1 MPPMAK
7 APERPAARLG
17 SLIALA
23 LLLLAGLAAAAPRDA
38 NWQQRWAAHDPA
50 SVEQIDHG
58 AWQAFLARYV
68 RIAPD
73 GVHRVAYGQVTE
85 ADRERLE
92 RYIAT
97 LAGER
102 LERYARDEQLAYWIN
117 LYNALVVREVLD
129 HYPLGSVRDLDEG
142 AGPWHRELVEI
153 DGVPL
158 SLHDIDR
165 YILRPIWDDLR
176 ILYALSCGAVGCP
189 DLRAEPYRGA
199 VIDRQL
205 TRAAM
210 TYIND
215 PRCILIE
222 ADRLVV
228 SSLFRWHRGEFED
241 DDRRVISHLLAFAE
255 PRLAMKLQQFDR
267 ISGEMFDWRLN
278 DATLL

>member
-1 MPPMAK
+1 MSPMPGAR
-7 APERPAARLG
+7 ERFSARLLG
-17 SLIALA
+17 SLIAA
-23 LLLLAGLAAAAPRDA
+23 LLLLAAAAGAAPRDGA
-38 NWQQRWAAHDPA
+38 WQQRWAAHDPA
-50 SVEQIDHG
+50 SARQIDHG
-58 AWQAFLARYV
+58 EWQGFLVRYV

-73 GVHRVAYGQVTE
+73 GVHRVAYGRVTA

-92 RYIAT
+92 RYIAS
-97 LAGER
+97 LASER
-102 LERYARDEQLAYWIN
+102 LDLYARDEQLAYWIN

-129 HYPLGSVRDLDEG
+129 HYPLGSVRDLDDG

-153 DGVPL
+153 GGVEL
-158 SLHDIDR
+158 SLHDIEHH
-165 YILRPIWDDLR
+165 ILRPIWDDLR

-222 ADRLVV
+222 SDRLIV
-228 SSLFRWHRGEFED
+228 SSLFRWHRQEFED

-255 PRLAMKLQQFDR
+255 PHLAMKLQDFDR